1 MCNKQAGPLCPF
13 DALPLQT
20 VKWTHVLK
28 LQARGDDI
36 FKARKSAVSKKKILN
51 AHQGLTCMDM

>member
-36 FKARKSAVSKKKILN
+36 FKARKLAVSKKKY
-51 AHQGLTCMDM
+51 

>member
-36 FKARKSAVSKKKILN
+36 FEVSSEQKKILN